1 MGARPPSVTLK
12 FKVSLNLGRK
22 GSSVT
27 AVENERELTSTLHLG
42 LRSIGATGQ
51 DSPAELFL
59 QRIDPSIKSIIDE
72 VCADGSTKAMLV
84 IHRGPAQGSRFL
96 IDSDSISIG
105 RSPESDVFL
114 DDVTVSR
121 KHAHIEKIANGYAIS
136 DTQSLNG
143 TYVNSLSVTT
153 HVLKMGDE
161 IQIGKF
167 HALFFG
173 NSQIKSSGEK
183 Q

>member
-1 MGARPPSVTLK
+1 MA
-12 FKVSLNLGRK
+12 
-22 GSSVT
+22 
-27 AVENERELTSTLHLG
+27 AAENERELTSTLNLG
-42 LRSIGATGQ
+42 LRSINTPGAQ
-51 DSPAELFL
+51 SAADLFL
-59 QRIDPSIKSIIDE
+59 QKSDSSIKSIIDE
-72 VCADGSTKAMLV
+72 VCAQGSTRAMLI

-96 IDSDSISIG
+96 LDSNEISIG

-121 KHAHIEKIANGYAIS
+121 KHARIERTGNVFS
-136 DTQSLNG
+136 VLDTHSLNG
-143 TYVNSLSVTT
+143 TYVNSVSITSQ
-153 HVLKMGDE
+153 VLRMGDE

-173 NSQIKSSGEK
+173 NTHNQSSGEK

>member
-1 MGARPPSVTLK
+1 MA
-12 FKVSLNLGRK
+12 
-22 GSSVT
+22 
-27 AVENERELTSTLHLG
+27 AAENERELTSTLNLG
-42 LRSIGATGQ
+42 LRSINTPGAQ
-51 DSPAELFL
+51 SVADLFL
-59 QRIDPSIKSIIDE
+59 QKSDPSIRSIIDE
-72 VCADGSTKAMLV
+72 VCAQGSTRAMLI

-96 IDSDSISIG
+96 LDSNEISIG

-121 KHAHIEKIANGYAIS
+121 KHARIERTGNVFS
-136 DTQSLNG
+136 VLDTHSLNG
-143 TYVNSLSVTT
+143 TYVNSVSITSQ
-153 HVLKMGDE
+153 VLRMGDE

-173 NSQIKSSGEK
+173 NTHNQSSGEK